1 MTDQATRVVAA
12 GWYDDP
18 QDPRMVRW
26 WNGLGWTTHVELKPE
41 RAPEPP
47 VVVTQQPAQPA
58 QPVQPAR
65 PAIDPN
71 SMFGQALRA
80 QAEKAARKQH

>member
-26 WNGLGWTTHVELKPE
+26 WNGLGWTTHVEPKPE
-41 RAPEPP
+41 RAPEPAP
-47 VVVTQQPAQPA
+47 VVVQA
-58 QPVQPAR
+58 PVQPAR

-71 SMFGQALRA
+71 SMYAQSLRA
-80 QAEKAARKQH
+80 QAEKAEKAARKNH